1 MKVKLLIQMR
11 KAIVKKKI
19 KMTQRKD
26 TSKSFTLKEIS
37 EIFHDVGNTKEKVLE
52 EDPNEGL

>member
-1 MKVKLLIQMR
+1 MR